1 MPQEIS
7 FWTQPSSLPYLDDNI
22 IEVRSNKYIIVN
34 NGGLKYDAKSLV
46 YISNLYGLFTGFG
59 TVILSATI
67 TKPGNEIL
75 TIISQ
80 QVTVSSG
87 SSGTAVTVIPKAIK
101 FPITHDTRITVNATT
116 TGSAEWYGYFN
127 SSLTLIFS

>member
-1 MPQEIS
+1 
-7 FWTQPSSLPYLDDNI
+7 
-22 IEVRSNKYIIVN
+22 
-34 NGGLKYDAKSLV
+34 
-46 YISNLYGLFTGFG
+46 
-59 TVILSATI
+59 VILSATI